1 MKIGLVVLGIGLGI
15 LWIVGL
21 QAGVSGWLVWLD
33 FAAACLSLLTVLAP
47 DRALGRGLRASP
59 LAVGAGLVLLWII
72 ALAVGAAPWFA
83 WWTLAFGIAYII
95 LGAVG
100 PSEEGLQEGGPTV
113 PTMTGPRP
121 A

>member
-1 MKIGLVVLGIGLGI
+1 MKIGMVVLGIGLGI

-21 QAGVSGWLVWLD
+21 QAGVSSWLVWLD
-33 FAAACLSLLTVLAP
+33 FVAACLSLLTVLAP
-47 DRALGRGLRASP
+47 ESRLGTVLRASP
-59 LAVGAGLVLLWII
+59 FAVGVGLVVLWIV

-83 WWTLAFGIAYII
+83 WWVLAFGIAYII

-100 PSEEGLQEGGPTV
+100 PTESTTVGPTTAS
-113 PTMTGPRP
+113 TMSGPRP